1 MHIKADALF
10 LEVVDQFGCH
20 AGQVD
25 PQALHPVVQVR
36 VDCFDNGG
44 ATAIEDIHGGHPARF
59 DVIKETAVTHASNGG
74 VAATGKGACFDRAI
88 GSAGCGSEPGGTTGK
103 DLPAQ
108 KRRQQKWQAPESK

>member
-1 MHIKADALF
+1 MDIKADALL

-44 ATAIEDIHGGHPARF
+44 TTAIEDVNGGHPARF
-59 DVIKETAVTHASNGG
+59 DVIKETAVAHASHSG
-74 VAATGKGACFDRAI
+74 VAATGEGACFDSAI
-88 GSAGCGSEPGGTTGK
+88 GSAGRGSEAGCTTGE

-108 KRRQQKWQAPESK
+108 KRRQQKWQTPESK